1 MEAPAKEKKYI
12 VPRPRNVYNFFV
24 ALFVAFGSLS
34 YGYASSISAAFIGT
48 FVTEHQT
55 LPNLHLAGIPEWY
68 TYMGLV
74 QGSSYS
80 NSIIGVINCIYS
92 IGGVFGCIF
101 NMWAAEYFGRK
112 RSIQLGCVVAIFAA
126 ALMTGS
132 VNIPM
137 FVVSRLIMGFA
148 IGQLVTLVP
157 LYQVSNRA
165 AMYPDKSARCPKG
178 LSRLPIWLLLLR
190 EIVVES

>member
-1 MEAPAKEKKYI
+1 M
-12 VPRPRNVYNFFV
+12 VTRRRS
-24 ALFVAFGSLS
+24 ALLSLVCLS
-34 YGYASSISAAFIGT
+34 LNIETFLAYVFI
-48 FVTEHQT
+48 
-55 LPNLHLAGIPEWY
+55 GIPEWY

-92 IGGVFGCIF
+92 IGGVFGCVF

-112 RSIQLGCVVAIFAA
+112 RSIQLGCIVAIFSA

-157 LYQVSNRA
+157 LYQVSGQVA
-165 AMYPDKSARCPKG
+165 TCSSKSSERVRK
-178 LSRLPIWLLLLR
+178 
-190 EIVVES
+190 V